1 MPHEHSHACAS
12 ASAEA
17 TSSSGANG
25 SANPVLVE
33 VTRGDAVE
41 SWHRGAFAVVDG
53 EGRVV
58 RSAGDIERWIYPRS
72 AIKPL
77 QALAMAESGA
87 IEAFGLSDR
96 EIALAC
102 ASHNGEEVHARG
114 VESWLKRIAL
124 SESDLECGSHLPY
137 DEGTARDL
145 LSAGR
150 QPGPLYNNCSGKH
163 AGFLTAAK
171 QLGYP
176 TKGYIERTHP
186 VQQRVLGIMEQMTGL
201 DDLTTAPCGIDG
213 CGIPTIAVPLGN
225 LALAMAR
232 FADPADQPERRRTA
246 CARIRKAMAAEP
258 YMVAGK
264 DRFCTQIMQVT
275 GERALIKI
283 GAEGVYCGA
292 LPELGLGIAIKADDG
307 AGRAAETIMGRLL
320 QTLKVLTEAESER
333 LRDVLVAPIHN
344 RARKRVGE
352 VRPAADFPV

>member
-1 MPHEHSHACAS
+1 MSHQHSHACATAS
-12 ASAEA
+12 ASSAGTA
-17 TSSSGANG
+17 TA
-25 SANPVLVE
+25 ANPVLVE
-33 VTRGDAVE
+33 TMRGDAVE

-58 RSAGDIERWIYPRS
+58 LSAGHIDRAIYPRS

-87 IEAFGLSDR
+87 VEAFGLGDR
-96 EIALAC
+96 ELALAC
-102 ASHNGEEVHARG
+102 ASHNGEEVHARA
-114 VESWLKRIAL
+114 VESWLKRIGL

-137 DEGTARDL
+137 DEGTARAL
-145 LSAGR
+145 LSAG
-150 QPGPLYNNCSGKH
+150 QEAGPLYNNCSGKH

-176 TKGYIERTHP
+176 TKGYIDLTHP

-232 FADPADQPERRRTA
+232 FADPADQPEGRRTA

-264 DRFCTQIMQVT
+264 NRFCTQIMQVT

-292 LPELGLGIAIKADDG
+292 LPELGLGIAVKADDG

-320 QTLKVLTEAESER
+320 TALKVLSAAESEE
-333 LRDVLVAPIHN
+333 LRDVLVAPIRN